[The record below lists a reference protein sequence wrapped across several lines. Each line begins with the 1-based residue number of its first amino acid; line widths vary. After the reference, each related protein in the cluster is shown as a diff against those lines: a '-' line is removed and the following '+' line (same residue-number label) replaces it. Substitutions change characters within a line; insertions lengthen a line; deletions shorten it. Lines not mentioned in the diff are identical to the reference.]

1 MISRKRIDEHIQ
13 FYKKIKVPDVFAENI
28 IHIPNAAKI
37 PDSLTPKDNSKF
49 TVLYVGRGGV
59 EKRVHLITAIAKE
72 VQKRDK
78 AIQFEMM
85 GDVSNAIS
93 IADFPYIKFYGNISE
108 EITINKI
115 YSGAN
120 LLLLTSDT
128 EGFPLAIIEA
138 MGHGCII
145 AATPVGDIPLIL
157 KNEINGHLFS
167 SVLYGEKIISEGVD
181 FILKAKNNPDYCK
194 NVSEINFNYAKQN
207 FSIENF
213 NRAYLNIILNNK

>member
-13 FYKKIKVPDVFAENI
+13 FYKKIIVPDEFAKNI

-37 PDSLTPKDNSKF
+37 PETLTPKDGSKF

-72 VQKRDK
+72 IQNRDK
-78 AIQFEMM
+78 TIQFEMM
-85 GDVSNAIS
+85 GDVSNVIS
-93 IADFPYIKFYGNISE
+93 IEDFPYIKFYGNISE
-108 EITINKI
+108 DSTINKI
-115 YSGAN
+115 YSRAN
-120 LLLLTSDT
+120 ILLLTSDT
-128 EGFPLAIIEA
+128 EGFPLAVIEA

-167 SVLYGEKIISEGVD
+167 SVLFSEKIISEAID
-181 FILKAKNNPDYCK
+181 FILKTKNNPDYCK
-194 NVSEINFNYAKQN
+194 NVSETNFNYAKQN

-213 NRAYLNIILNNK
+213 NKAYQNIIFNNK